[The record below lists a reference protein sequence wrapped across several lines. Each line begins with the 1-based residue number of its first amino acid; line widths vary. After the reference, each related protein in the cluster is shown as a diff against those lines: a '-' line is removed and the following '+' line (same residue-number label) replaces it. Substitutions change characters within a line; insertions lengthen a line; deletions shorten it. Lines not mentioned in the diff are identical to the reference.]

1 MNSKLG
7 TIVSTVLMLAGITLW
22 SVSVLAADN
31 VSSLPASASQK
42 DTRELAANANRAAAN
57 DAVVRIGAAN
67 RLDLDIELIG
77 RTAVR
82 IAGN

>member
-7 TIVSTVLMLAGITLW
+7 TIVSTSLMLAGITLW

-31 VSSLPASASQK
+31 VSSLPASAAQK
-42 DTRELAANANRAAAN
+42 DTRELAADANRAAAN

-77 RTAVR
+77 RTAVS

>member
-31 VSSLPASASQK
+31 VSSLSASASQK
-42 DTRELAANANRAAAN
+42 DTRELAADANRAAAN
-57 DAVVRIGAAN
+57 DAVIRIGAAN

-77 RTAVR
+77 RTAVK

>member
-7 TIVSTVLMLAGITLW
+7 TIVSTTLMLAGISLW
-22 SVSVLAADN
+22 SVSILAAEN
-31 VSSLPASASQK
+31 VNSLPAAESQK
-42 DTRELAANANRAAAN
+42 DTRELAADANRAAAN
-57 DAVVRIGAAN
+57 DAVTRIRAAN

-77 RTAVR
+77 RTSVS